1 MPWPDYV
8 LTKTVTGTYNN
19 TSGTAAK
26 GRVTFTPT
34 SRVLVDNQLVLST
47 DTLTAS
53 LDTSGSFSIE
63 LPTTDNPRLNPSDWA
78 YLVNVRLYGVKPSK
92 YYIKIPYGD
101 GGTIDISNSLL
112 PDTPLEDVATQTS
125 IIRGPAGPAGST
137 ILTGSGAP
145 SNSLGRDGDLYI
157 DSATGAYY
165 GPKSNLLWPSTPFFS
180 PSTLVQREVFS
191 QPIASS
197 SWSITHALGG
207 RPSVTVVDS
216 SGTVVIGEVVYNS
229 DTSVTVL
236 FSAPFSGYAYLT

>member
-1 MPWPDYV
+1 MPWPNYV
-8 LTKTVTGTYNN
+8 LTKTVTGTYTNS
-19 TSGTAAK
+19 SGTAAK

-34 SRVLVDNQLVLST
+34 SRILVDNELVLST

-53 LDTSGSFSIE
+53 LDTSGSFSID
-63 LPTTDNPRLNPSDWA
+63 LPTTDNPRLTPNDWA

-101 GGTIDISNSLL
+101 GTSVDISNSLL
-112 PDTPLEDVATQTS
+112 PSTPLEDVATQTS
-125 IIRGPAGPAGST
+125 IIRGPSGPAGNSV
-137 ILTGSGAP
+137 LSGSGAP
-145 SNSLGRDGDLYI
+145 SNSLGKDGDLYI
-157 DSATGAYY
+157 DGDTGAYY
-165 GPKSNLLWPSTPFFS
+165 GPKVSLEWPSTPFYS
-180 PSTLVQREVFS
+180 PSLLVQREIFT

-197 SWSITHALGG
+197 TWNITHALGG

-216 SGTVVIGEVVYNS
+216 AGTVVIGEVVYNS